1 MKSILFLLGFFSFGM
16 SQQSFIIQNIQY
28 NPEVSN
34 SENLQTPCLP
44 MGQERLSASN
54 TPQNRTLKNECLL
67 KIGEQEFEVN
77 HLYALSIPEPFDENK
92 KMIRLVCTS
101 QELDEGVLTDEIQLH
116 QALYA
121 EGQKGF
127 FLDLKKDG
135 SAAMIRLNWEDW
147 STMWSGAVNEI
158 HFEGDINEDK
168 IKGKISTEPA
178 LSIFGKETQWWVT
191 MDLNLKIS
199 GGW

>member
-1 MKSILFLLGFFSFGM
+1 MKSILFLFGLL
-16 SQQSFIIQNIQY
+16 SVGWSKQTPFAETVQPKLDYSY
-28 NPEVSN
+28 G
-34 SENLQTPCLP
+34 ENLPDP
-44 MGQERLSASN
+44 RPSASKN
-54 TPQNRTLKNECLL
+54 VQHRTAKNECLL

-135 SAAMIRLNWEDW
+135 SAAMIRLNWEGW
-147 STMWSGAVNEI
+147 STMWSGAVSEI

-191 MDLNLKIS
+191 MGLNLKIS